1 MGVMEILMDQGPAPV
16 PAVSEDEVRSRIVRA
31 HADAQVTVRDLT
43 GNGNHY
49 QVEIISAAFAG
60 VSPVMRHRM
69 VYKLFE
75 DVIGKELHAL
85 ALSCL
90 TPAK

>member
-1 MGVMEILMDQGPAPV
+1 MGVMEILMESGPAHKPAV
-16 PAVSEDEVRSRIVRA
+16 PAEDVQARIVGA
-31 HADAQVTVRDLT
+31 YADAQVTVRDLT

-69 VYKLFE
+69 VYKLFD
-75 DVIGKELHAL
+75 DVIGKQLHAL